1 MNHSKNVYPICYLQ
15 KEAMVLSNTAH
26 TLLSRKRKNKLSDGN
41 IKIVYFLCLTP
52 GKSYETELLV
62 VSPLQPLEC
71 SCKLLNSKN
80 NDTQRTDSLQWPKK
94 SYINIYM

>member
-41 IKIVYFLCLTP
+41 IKIVYFLRLTP

-80 NDTQRTDSLQWPKK
+80 NDTQKTDSLQ
-94 SYINIYM
+94 